1 MSISSDQRAGLIGL
15 PAQYRSK
22 TERVRELLPE
32 IDAAMARGVPQ
43 QTIVDQLAADGLHLT
58 LDQLRNCLHR
68 IRKPKPK
75 RKPPPDAK
83 SPSAPAATP
92 VPTRPAPA
100 SAGFDFK
107 QHRDNKPKW

>member
-15 PAQYRSK
+15 AAPDKPHSK
-22 TERVRELLPE
+22 TAQVRELLPE

-43 QTIVDQLAADGLHLT
+43 QTIVDQLADVGLT
-58 LDQLRNCLHR
+58 LTVDQLRNYLHR
-68 IRKPKPK
+68 IRKPK
-75 RKPPPDAK
+75 RKPPDAK

-100 SAGFDFK
+100 SAGFDYK
-107 QHRDNKPKW
+107 QHRDKPSDW